1 MKLELHNVG
10 QLKSASVE
18 FGDLT
23 VLVGP
28 QASGKSIFLQFLKLC
43 VDTRRVVSD
52 LRKHGQVWQKKET
65 LTAFLDLYF
74 GEGMRALWQV
84 GEGGSQVVEN
94 GAAVDLAAKLNVR
107 VGKKDPEES
116 LFYIPAQRVLALNQQ
131 GWWRHFGDYRA
142 VDPYVVKAFS
152 ENIRLLMEAGL
163 GSRKEGGLFP
173 QKNLLKNEIR
183 KEIDKAIFHG
193 FRLVL
198 DDLQGQKRLILKKN
212 GTSGIPFMAWS
223 AGQREFVPL
232 LLGLYWL
239 LPSAK
244 VPKRKSVD
252 WVIIEEIEMGL
263 HPRAISA
270 AMIAVLDLVSRGYKV
285 ILSSH
290 SPHVLDIMWGIRMI
304 QKHNASAELV
314 LEMFDLNKTFA
325 SKNIASAMLDKSL
338 RTFYFDPEPKKGA
351 SNTTD
356 ITELDP
362 GADSEIV
369 SGWGGLSEFSG
380 RIADIVA
387 KVVGQD
393 TAENR
398 K

>member
-1 MKLELHNVG
+1 MKLELQNVG
-10 QLKSASVE
+10 QLESASVE

-52 LRKHGQVWQKKET
+52 LRKHGQVWQKN
-65 LTAFLDLYF
+65 LPNFMDLYF
-74 GEGMRALWQV
+74 GEGMKALWRT
-84 GEGGSQVVEN
+84 GEGASQIVEN
-94 GAAVDLAAKLNVR
+94 GAVINLEDKLNVR
-107 VGKKDPEES
+107 MGKKDPGES

-131 GWWRHFGDYRA
+131 GWWRHFGDYRSA
-142 VDPYVVKAFS
+142 DPYVVKAFS

-193 FRLVL
+193 FRLVI
-198 DDLQGQKRLILKKN
+198 DDLQGQKRLILKSE
-212 GTSGIPFMAWS
+212 TSSIPFMAWS

-244 VPKRKSVD
+244 VPKRKGVD

-263 HPRAISA
+263 HPRAISS

-285 ILSSH
+285 VLSSH

-304 QKHNASAELV
+304 QKHKASAELV
-314 LEMFDLNKTFA
+314 LDMFDLNKTFA
-325 SKNIASAMLDKSL
+325 SKNIALTILLKSL
-338 RTFYFDPEPKKGA
+338 RSFYFDPEPKRGA

-362 GADSEIV
+362 GADSTIV
-369 SGWGGLSEFSG
+369 AGWGGLSEFSG

-387 KVVGQD
+387 KVVSQD
-393 TAENR
+393 KAGNQG
-398 K
+398 